1 MSEHNPAEVAAVK
14 AATLAPMSIKDT
26 VLAQFKEAETTLVE
40 LAERY
45 RNVAY
50 DVATTKGMKEAVAAR
65 ADLRDNGRLFVT
77 KAETRIKGEVNDLKR
92 VMAEEVTRLVAIVK
106 PVEDAV
112 DEQIK
117 AEERRKE
124 AEKAEKARIEAER
137 VAAHRAK
144 IDKLASYAERAKGQ
158 PLEALEKAAATL
170 EAYPIGPEYEEFQ
183 AEATQT
189 RDKTVQAIKDLA
201 QAERLRLENE
211 RMAAELAKLRAQQAE
226 AEAKAEAERLER
238 ERAHAAQVEAERIAR
253 EQAEAASPALIREEL
268 IEAEDSPNPFAEI
281 SKEDSAA
288 ADKMLDELRSKL
300 QTATPVLSDKAD
312 ADRSAIEFIER
323 IESKAD
329 TGATMKLGEINAALS
344 PIQISADG
352 LAQLGIQSVG
362 KERSAVLYRASDMS
376 RICAALVQHIHSVST
391 HAALAA

>member
-1 MSEHNPAEVAAVK
+1 MSEHNPAEIAAVK

-40 LAERY
+40 LADRY
-45 RNVAY
+45 RDVAY
-50 DVATTKGMKEAVAAR
+50 DVGTTKGMKEAVAAR

-92 VMAEEVTRLVAIVK
+92 VMASEVERLVAIVK

-117 AEERRKE
+117 AEERRNE

-137 VAAHRAK
+137 VAGHRAK
-144 IDKLASYAERAKGQ
+144 IDKLAGYAERAKGQ
-158 PLEALEKAAATL
+158 PLDALEKAAATL

-183 AEATQT
+183 GEAIQT

-238 ERAHAAQVEAERIAR
+238 ERAHAAQVESERIAR
-253 EQAEAASPALIREEL
+253 EQAEAVSAARIREERAEEARRAREAAAKAVDVVEKAAAPAFQPTETMRQHG
-268 IEAEDSPNPFAEI
+268 EAEE
-281 SKEDSAA
+281 
-288 ADKMLDELRSKL
+288 
-300 QTATPVLSDKAD
+300 V
-312 ADRSAIEFIER
+312 
-323 IESKAD
+323 AD

-376 RICAALVQHIHSVST
+376 RICAALVQHIHNVST
-391 HAALAA
+391 PAALAA